1 MAEPTLN
8 QYGRRSWNKE
18 QYARAA
24 LERKRQLQEAKSNP
38 PKDRDIDDYIKERK
52 EILLKAD
59 TLNKIS
65 LISSGQ
71 ATVSKRGKN
80 AGFYCD
86 YCNLTYKDN
95 LQFIDHLN
103 SKPHLVKAGF
113 GTNTSSSKEI
123 TLEMIKQRIERLNVK
138 RIENM
143 FESEGA
149 QLNVREIIAKRKA
162 FEEEE
167 GKRKKERRRMKRQK
181 KVQEVE
187 HILGFKSTKKT

>member
-18 QYARAA
+18 EYAKAA
-24 LERKRQLQEAKSNP
+24 LDRKRKLKEAKLNP

-59 TLNKIS
+59 TLNRIS
-65 LISSGQ
+65 LISADQ

-80 AGFYCD
+80 AGFYCE

-113 GTNTSSSKEI
+113 GTNNNSSKEI
-123 TLEMIKQRIERLNVK
+123 TLEMIKQRIEQLNIK
-138 RIENM
+138 RSENM
-143 FESEGA
+143 FESEDV
-149 QLNVREIIAKRKA
+149 QLNVREMIAKRKA
-162 FEEEE
+162 LEEEE
-167 GKRKKERRRMKRQK
+167 TKRKKERRRIKRQK
-181 KVQEVE
+181 KAQEVE
-187 HILGFKSTKKT
+187 HVFGFKSTKQT